1 MIFDNYTDYQSAYI
15 AQFPQNREDYT
26 RKILAK
32 RFLRSLGQTVIIKYE
47 HPVEL
52 SRLRIY
58 ETLNAIVVVMEAKKR
73 GMIVDYNLISLRG
86 RVVTP
91 SDPVAA
97 VLPIS

>member
-1 MIFDNYTDYQSAYI
+1 M
-15 AQFPQNREDYT
+15 
-26 RKILAK
+26 
-32 RFLRSLGQTVIIKYE
+32 IIKYE

-58 ETLNAIVVVMEAKKR
+58 ETLNAIVIVMEAKKR

-86 RVVTP
+86 RVASP

-97 VLPIS
+97 VLPISQKWKEIKFERTLQERVWWYSLNVVNSFQYLKSFEGKY